1 MPLFFS
7 GKAANSC
14 AVKRQFFQENIVSIA
29 KERINSHFSF
39 SIMTVTIDSNSGFC
53 WGVVRTVQIAEQ
65 YLEQYDNVSVLGH
78 IIHNPKEIERLEKK
92 GLKTIHVKDFER
104 IAGEAKQSG
113 TTPRVLIRAH
123 GEPPE
128 TYRKAFELGIELI
141 DATCPVV
148 TKLQERVRKFYDQ
161 GYQIVVFGKKD
172 HAEVIGVRGVCNDEC
187 IVVKSVEEGL
197 GSVNVDKKT
206 VLFSQTT
213 MDRPTFYALRDALQA
228 RVKELIVDTMQNIAV
243 EFHAKDT
250 ICGQVSGRE
259 DKLAAFAASQDIM
272 LFIAG
277 HESSNGKVLY
287 NVAKAANPR
296 TYFLED
302 VKELQ
307 DEWFEGVETV
317 GISGATSTPQW
328 LMEQLKKAVEE
339 RYSSVL
345 A

>member
-1 MPLFFS
+1 M
-7 GKAANSC
+7 N
-14 AVKRQFFQENIVSIA
+14 
-29 KERINSHFSF
+29 
-39 SIMTVTIDSNSGFC
+39 VTIDANSGFC

-65 YLEQYDNVSVLGH
+65 YLEKYDNVYVLGH
-78 IIHNPKEIERLEKK
+78 IIHNPKEIERLQNK
-92 GLKTIHVKDFER
+92 GLETIHVEDFEN
-104 IAGEAKQSG
+104 IAQRAKERG
-113 TTPRVLIRAH
+113 TVPRVLIRAH
-123 GEPPE
+123 GEPPI

-187 IVVKSVEEGL
+187 IVVKTVEEGL
-197 GSVNVDKKT
+197 AKVNVERKT

-213 MDRPTFYALRDALQA
+213 MDRPTFYALRDALQT

-259 DKLAAFAASQDIM
+259 DKLAAFAATQDVM

-296 TYFLED
+296 TYFIED
-302 VKELQ
+302 AREVQ
-307 DEWFEGVETV
+307 DEWLEGAQTV

-328 LMEQLKKAVEE
+328 LMEQLKKYVEE
-339 RYSSVL
+339 RYTPEM